1 MTDEIEIKVPGVVR
15 PTWDEI
21 SKELDELLTPKEEVS
36 PHES

>member
-1 MTDEIEIKVPGVVR
+1 MTDETEIKVPGQVR

-21 SKELDELLTPKEEVS
+21 SKELDKLLTPKEEVA